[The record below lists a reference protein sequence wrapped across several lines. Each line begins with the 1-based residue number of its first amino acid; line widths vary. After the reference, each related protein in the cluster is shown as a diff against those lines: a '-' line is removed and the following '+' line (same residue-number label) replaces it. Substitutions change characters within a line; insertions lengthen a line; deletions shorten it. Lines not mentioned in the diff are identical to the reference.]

1 MSIVTNKVT
10 SKLVKG
16 MQVENTARHFS
27 VRVDEPEN
35 MGGSNTAMTPMEAML
50 IALGSC
56 QVIVASAFAR
66 FHEIDLQEF
75 RIDLEGDFDLDGF
88 QHGKEGVRMGFQE
101 VRLTPHIKSSSS
113 PEAIQKFMKFVE
125 SRCPVTDVM
134 LHGTKLVSQKPVI
147 E

>member
-1 MSIVTNKVT
+1 MSLVTNKVS

-16 MQVENTARHFS
+16 MQVENTARNFS

-35 MGGSNTAMTPMEAML
+35 MGGSNSGLTPMEAML

-66 FHEIDLQEF
+66 YHEIDLQEF

-88 QHGKEGVRMGFQE
+88 QQGKKGVRMGFQE

-134 LHGTKLVSQKPVI
+134 LHGTKLVPQEPVI